1 MQLSDRIRGL
11 KGGGDAWAVFFKAR
25 RMVAAGE
32 SVVEL
37 TIGEPDNRTIPAI
50 LDAMHSSAK
59 AGHTGYADIPGI
71 PALRQAVA
79 ERVTARSG
87 VPTGPENVHITPGG
101 QAALLAAHAAVLDPG
116 ETGLFIDPFY
126 ATYPGTISAVGGRP
140 QAIATR
146 PEEGFLPR
154 AKDITV
160 AAATT
165 GAKSLLINSP
175 NNPTGAVYPRAT
187 LEAIAGAVTE
197 AGLWLISDE
206 VYDTQIWEGTH
217 LTPRALPDMA
227 ARSLVIG
234 SFSKSHAM
242 TGSRVGW
249 LVGPEEAIEAIT
261 NLSTHTTF
269 GVPGYIQEAALFALS
284 QGTALEAEV
293 AAPFRRRRDLAMRL
307 LEGQN
312 HLRHVPAQGAMYLM
326 LDIRATGL
334 SGQEF
339 AGQLLDAEKIAV
351 MPGESF
357 GEAAAGHIR
366 VALTVEDA
374 AFEDAITRLIRFA
387 QGVSA

>member
-1 MQLSDRIRGL
+1 MQLSERIRGL

-25 RMVAAGE
+25 QMVAAGE

-37 TIGEPDNRTIPAI
+37 TIGEPDIRTIPAI
-50 LDAMHSSAK
+50 LDAMHEAAQ
-59 AGHTGYADIPGI
+59 AGRTGYADIPGI

-79 ERVTARSG
+79 DRVTARSG

-140 QAIATR
+140 HAIATR

-154 AKDITV
+154 AEDIAS

-217 LTPRALPDMA
+217 LSPRALPDMA
-227 ARSLVIG
+227 ARTLVIG

-249 LVGPEEAIEAIT
+249 MVGPEEAIEAIT

-284 QGTALEAEV
+284 QGTALEEEI
-293 AAPFRRRRDLAMRL
+293 AAPFRRRRDIAMRL

-334 SGQEF
+334 SGQAF

-357 GEAAAGHIR
+357 GKAAAGHIR

-374 AFEDAITRLIRFA
+374 VFEDAITRLIGFA
-387 QGVSA
+387 QGKTA